1 MVRYLRKSS
10 AVAALAMIA
19 GAVLVTTPSAQATV
33 IFTPGNNPQPN
44 EENVLFGNQQTG
56 LIIDGATNQSQTPV
70 LFTSTQVLTTGGI
83 GQAFLRATVLNG
95 PITGEVT
102 FTVPGF
108 GFLDY
113 IFNPTVTG
121 PNATGGPARIT
132 AVTTDDTTFTQ
143 NIQLGNGNNFW
154 TLTTEDD
161 EVISSVTLTPLGNT
175 NYATYRQ
182 PRVSGICVLG
192 ETGCTAVPPVPEPA
206 SLALL
211 GSALVGFGILR
222 RRKRA

>member
-1 MVRYLRKSS
+1 MIRYLRKSS

-19 GAVLVTTPSAQATV
+19 GAVLVTTPSAQADGN
-33 IFTPGNNPQPN
+33 IYPGKPPATGEQ
-44 EENVLFGNQQTG
+44 NVLFGAIKPG
-56 LIIDGATNQSQTPV
+56 LTINGATNQSNTPV
-70 LFTSTQVLTTGGI
+70 LFTSTQELTTGGI
-83 GQAFLRATVLNG
+83 GQAFLRATLPDAV
-95 PITGEVT
+95 ITGEVT

-113 IFNPTVTG
+113 ILNPTVTG

-132 AVTTDDTTFTQ
+132 AVTTDGATFTQ

-154 TLTTEDD
+154 TLTTEDN

-182 PRVSGICVLG
+182 PRVSGICVPG
-192 ETGCTAVPPVPEPA
+192 EAGCAAVPTR
-206 SLALL
+206 
-211 GSALVGFGILR
+211 GQ
-222 RRKRA
+222 RAWLCWAAP